1 MVPSP
6 NIVFHEMPLS
16 PLVPGLLCVHILLGL
31 APACD

>member
-6 NIVFHEMPLS
+6 NIVFHEISLA